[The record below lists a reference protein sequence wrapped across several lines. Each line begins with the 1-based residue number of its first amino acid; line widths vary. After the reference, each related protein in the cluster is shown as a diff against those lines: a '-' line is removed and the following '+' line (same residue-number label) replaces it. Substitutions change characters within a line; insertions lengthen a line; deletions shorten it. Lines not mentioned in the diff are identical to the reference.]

1 MFLKAIL
8 LLIGAIL
15 FPIFILFVD
24 LVVGFY
30 VGFYRP
36 DLTYDGD
43 KSVPEED
50 VIRYGKITLRD
61 LRLDRVYTDDY
72 GNGKECHKY
81 FLVKKNHLSFEKLHE
96 QLSQFCRDYYK
107 NQTEYDEV
115 DFDFYSECAYMPW
128 YWNDEGHFPDLE
140 MNHENII
147 GAYGVYK
154 DGSMDFWLNN

>member
-1 MFLKAIL
+1 MKKNKMFLKAIL

-24 LVVGFY
+24 LVVGLY

-61 LRLDRVYTDDY
+61 LRLDIVYTVDY

-81 FLVKKNHLSFEKLHE
+81 FIVK
-96 QLSQFCRDYYK
+96 
-107 NQTEYDEV
+107 
-115 DFDFYSECAYMPW
+115 
-128 YWNDEGHFPDLE
+128 
-140 MNHENII
+140 
-147 GAYGVYK
+147 
-154 DGSMDFWLNN
+154 